1 MSFVRSVRWHQCQ
14 CEIIMRRDLCDAE
27 TNSQFIRHSITV
39 SLLSPPKMATIFA
52 LLVAQ
57 RETDTPT

>member
-1 MSFVRSVRWHQCQ
+1 
-14 CEIIMRRDLCDAE
+14 MRRDLCDAE

-39 SLLSPPKMATIFA
+39 SLLSPPKMASIFA

-57 RETDTPT
+57 CETDTPT